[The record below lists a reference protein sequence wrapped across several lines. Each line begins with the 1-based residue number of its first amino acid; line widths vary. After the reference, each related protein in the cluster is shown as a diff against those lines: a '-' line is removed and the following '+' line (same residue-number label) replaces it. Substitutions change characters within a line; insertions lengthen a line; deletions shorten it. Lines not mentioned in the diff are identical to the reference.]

1 MTRYED
7 ATIRIDDDIVI
18 IKGRGPLRRDRRINR
33 AHISR
38 VETFEMGLW
47 SGRARLVGIS
57 PLRPRN
63 WFYWDRARRH
73 KTTAVGIDH
82 GRFLRPTVTP
92 DDPETVAQLLR
103 SQAEPHHPGS
113 RDDT

>member
-7 ATIRIDDDIVI
+7 ATIRIDDDIVV
-18 IKGRGPLRRDRRINR
+18 IKGGGPLRRDRHINR
-33 AHISR
+33 ADIHG

-73 KTTAVGIDH
+73 KTIAVGIDL

-92 DDPETVAQLLR
+92 DVPETVAQLLHP
-103 SQAEPHHPGS
+103 QAEPHQPGKP
-113 RDDT
+113 